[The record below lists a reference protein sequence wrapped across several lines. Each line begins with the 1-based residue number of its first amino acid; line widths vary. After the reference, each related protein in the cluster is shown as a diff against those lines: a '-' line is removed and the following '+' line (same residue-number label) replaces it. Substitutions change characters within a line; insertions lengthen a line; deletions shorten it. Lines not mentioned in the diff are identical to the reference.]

1 MGERQLR
8 MPSLRPK
15 PSPSKKSQEAAEARA
30 SVKTESSPNVPRCLQ
45 AAPAFG
51 EQSRDFDEFAIS
63 LHQPE
68 DCMNEGFAVLGSS
81 VDTEICSGH
90 ASPSNTD
97 GGFEEEE
104 MMMSFFS
111 RSSSDLEGGIGG
123 FEVASPS
130 MIGSEASADLVE
142 NMALDGARPLSASNE
157 VDNGDGWKKWTPQ
170 AQLQLPQQ
178 ALPVNP
184 AEPRANGN
192 AALQQH
198 SLSVVTP
205 MVTAN
210 PIVPLHLASVP
221 ATSLVPSQVQDNTS
235 SCIQQSISLIQQS
248 LSSSG
253 SQSTG
258 VFTPSKRPRSP
269 CGSGSEEGTQT
280 PTEDYVPPVVV
291 DRNWHVEGA
300 HSYKR
305 SKAHKG
311 RGIEQDY
318 ICGYCRRRKTSASA
332 CADGRVRIRCECGGQ
347 HADNKPRM
355 HATWS
360 PVTPNTAPKPVK
372 REPKPK
378 VPKASKRNQAAVLN
392 TMVPTIAQQRTWV
405 FVDVYPSEARGNPVY
420 C

>member
-1 MGERQLR
+1 MCV
-8 MPSLRPK
+8 
-15 PSPSKKSQEAAEARA
+15 AAA
-30 SVKTESSPNVPRCLQ
+30 TTT
-45 AAPAFG
+45 FG
-51 EQSRDFDEFAIS
+51 DQSREFDEFAIS
-63 LHQPE
+63 LHQSE
-68 DCMNEGFAVLGSS
+68 DCMNEGFTVLGSS
-81 VDTEICSGH
+81 VDTEICSGQ
-90 ASPSNTD
+90 ASPSNAS
-97 GGFEEEE
+97 GVIEEEE

-111 RSSSDLEGGIGG
+111 RSSSDLEGEIGG

-130 MIGSEASADLVE
+130 LIGSEASADLVE
-142 NMALDGARPLSASNE
+142 SMELDRPKLLSASTE
-157 VDNGDGWKKWTPQ
+157 VNNSAGWKKWTPQ
-170 AQLQLPQQ
+170 TPLQFPQQ
-178 ALPVNP
+178 APPLNPSTNGNVNP
-184 AEPRANGN
+184 AEPSVNRNV
-192 AALQQH
+192 ALQQQ
-198 SLSVVTP
+198 SQSMVTP

-210 PIVPLHLASVP
+210 MIVPLHLASVP
-221 ATSLVPSQVQDNTS
+221 ATDHVPSQDNTS

-258 VFTPSKRPRSP
+258 VFTPSKRSRSP
-269 CGSGSEEGTQT
+269 SRSGSEEGTRT
-280 PTEDYVPPVVV
+280 PTEDYVLPVVV
-291 DRNWHVEGA
+291 VNRNWHVEGA
-300 HSYKR
+300 QSYKR

-372 REPKPK
+372 REPKLK

-405 FVDVYPSEARGNPVY
+405 FVDVHPSEARGNPVY